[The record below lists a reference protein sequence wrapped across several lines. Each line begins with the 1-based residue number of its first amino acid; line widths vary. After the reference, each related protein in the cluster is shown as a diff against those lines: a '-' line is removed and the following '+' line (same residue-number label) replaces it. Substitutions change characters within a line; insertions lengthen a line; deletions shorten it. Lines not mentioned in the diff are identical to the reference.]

1 MHGFIQRFRNKING
15 VISGF
20 DRIVFKGCLRPLMF
34 ADGVMSFLR
43 SQVANDVNR
52 RFMEQMATLKD
63 DRPIRDILNEVSRP
77 SIQNGR
83 RIRALDIIGKDRELL
98 QALADPLYA
107 VAGVTNKHLRQKL
120 HASPWAKGQTDQQ
133 LSARVSRN
141 LRLMRDH
148 GLIRKMPCQRKYLL
162 TAHGQ
167 LLTTALN
174 ALRSASTQQ
183 LINIAA

>member
-1 MHGFIQRFRNKING
+1 MNNPAMFR
-15 VISGF
+15 
-20 DRIVFKGCLRPLMF
+20 VFRRPEGRRGIGPKKRLPLRKGI
-34 ADGVMSFLR
+34 ADITVR
-43 SQVANDVNR
+43 SQVANDVNN
-52 RFMEQMATLKD
+52 RFMDQMATLKD
-63 DRPIRDILNEVSRP
+63 DRPIRDILNEVSQP

-120 HASPWAKGQTDQQ
+120 HASPWAKGQTVKQ

-148 GLIRKMPCQRKYLL
+148 GLIRKIPCQRKYLL
-162 TAHGQ
+162 TAQGQ

-174 ALRSASTQQ
+174 AMLATSTQK
-183 LINIAA
+183 LIENAA